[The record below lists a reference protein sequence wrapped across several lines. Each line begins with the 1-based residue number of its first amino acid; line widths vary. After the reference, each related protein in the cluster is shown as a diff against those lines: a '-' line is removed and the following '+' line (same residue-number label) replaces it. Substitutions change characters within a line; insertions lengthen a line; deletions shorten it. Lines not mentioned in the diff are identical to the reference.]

1 MPAPHYPSR
10 RGQASHSWASG
21 PRNRAPRAHADSGS
35 SYASEGDPQ
44 TRQALEA
51 EIERLRYEL
60 SCARQQN
67 PGSASF
73 SFTPSP
79 TQLVWVALAI
89 CGAALLFTFMAVWLK
104 G

>member
-21 PRNRAPRAHADSGS
+21 PRNRRPRSQSENGAEHAADS
-35 SYASEGDPQ
+35 DPQ
-44 TRQALEA
+44 TRQALED

-60 SCARQQN
+60 ACARQQN
-67 PGSASF
+67 PGFGF

-79 TQLVWVALAI
+79 AQMVWVALAI
-89 CGAALLFTFMAVWLK
+89 CGAALLFTVMAVWLK